1 MQKFFNL
8 YSKDIELIISKR
20 FDYKKKL
27 EFIDSLKGSDFI
39 INCSGAIPQ
48 RINNLRNKN
57 HKENYYKITIAVA
70 GFSIENLS
78 VEVSGTLLVVKARSP
93 LKAPE
98 TEYLHR
104 GIAQRPFIKN
114 FRLENNVKVYNA
126 ELIEGMLSIYLE
138 KIIPKDTSPIKIK
151 INTKNT

>member
-1 MQKFFNL
+1 MSFVSSSLVKSFVGF
-8 YSKDIELIISKR
+8 
-20 FDYKKKL
+20 
-27 EFIDSLKGSDFI
+27 DSLFDE
-39 INCSGAIPQ
+39 INKLSEIKEPNYPAY
-48 RINNLRNKN
+48 NLEKL
-57 HKENYYKITIAVA
+57 KENYYRITIAVA

-78 VEVSGTLLVVKARSP
+78 VEVSGTLLAVKASSP
-93 LKAPE
+93 LKTPE
-98 TEYLHR
+98 NEYLYK

-126 ELIEGMLSIYLE
+126 ELIEGMLSIFLE

>member
-1 MQKFFNL
+1 MKT
-8 YSKDIELIISKR
+8 
-20 FDYKKKL
+20 
-27 EFIDSLKGSDFI
+27 
-39 INCSGAIPQ
+39 P
-48 RINNLRNKN
+48 LRQC
-57 HKENYYKITIAVA
+57 YAVA
-70 GFSIENLS
+70 GFSIDNLS
-78 VEVSGTLLVVKARSP
+78 VEISGTLLVVKARSP

-126 ELIEGMLSIYLE
+126 ELIEGMLSIFLE

>member
-1 MQKFFNL
+1 MSFVSSSLVKSFVGFDTLFDEINKLSEIKEPNYPAYNL
-8 YSKDIELIISKR
+8 E
-20 FDYKKKL
+20 KL
-27 EFIDSLKGSDFI
+27 
-39 INCSGAIPQ
+39 
-48 RINNLRNKN
+48 
-57 HKENYYKITIAVA
+57 KENHYKITIAVA
-70 GFSIENLS
+70 GFSIDNLS

-104 GIAQRPFIKN
+104 GIAQRPFIKK

-126 ELIEGMLSIYLE
+126 ELIEGMLSIFLE

>member
-1 MQKFFNL
+1 MYFVSSSLVKSFVGFDSLFDEINKLSEIKEPNYPAYNL
-8 YSKDIELIISKR
+8 E
-20 FDYKKKL
+20 KL
-27 EFIDSLKGSDFI
+27 EE
-39 INCSGAIPQ
+39 
-48 RINNLRNKN
+48 N
-57 HKENYYKITIAVA
+57 HYKITIAVA

-78 VEVSGTLLVVKARSP
+78 VEVSGTLLVVKASSP
-93 LKAPE
+93 LKASG
-98 TEYLHR
+98 TEYLHK

-126 ELIEGMLSIYLE
+126 ELIEGMLSIFLE